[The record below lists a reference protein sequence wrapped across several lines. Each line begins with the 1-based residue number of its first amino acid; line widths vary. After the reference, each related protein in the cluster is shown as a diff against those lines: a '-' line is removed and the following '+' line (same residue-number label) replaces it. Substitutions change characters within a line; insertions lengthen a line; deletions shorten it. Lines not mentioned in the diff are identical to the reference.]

1 MRAAGGEAT
10 GLRGGLPYRDG
21 ALDLLALWLKLYPGD
36 VVQDLEKLN
45 DYALRTR
52 TTFRPVTK
60 SEWVRFWG
68 LVLAARQFNQKGKA
82 LWADHTEADGIR
94 EAPNFQKYMPHWRFE
109 QIRALVKFS
118 KAAPGAGPD
127 TWQMFTQ
134 MVEDFNRNRMM
145 MLGDG
150 GVDHLRR
157 GHERVPA
164 TLHQDWRSSQHILHQ
179 GQAQAELCV
188 TAACTLRMAE
198 RSAPAGATVL
208 GDSWFASG
216 VTPEGQARR
225 QSHGSPLHC

>member
-164 TLHQDWRSSQHILHQ
+164 TLHQDWRPTQHILHQ
-179 GQAQAELCV
+179 AQAQAV
-188 TAACTLRMAE
+188 
-198 RSAPAGATVL
+198 G
-208 GDSWFASG
+208 
-216 VTPEGQARR
+216 
-225 QSHGSPLHC
+225 H